1 MNTKK
6 IDTIVKKVVAGKYN
20 VESRLSKTSDS
31 YYVNISNGE
40 MKVQLR
46 FADHINPKNK
56 KTKTYIVTNGIK
68 EKSLEGFVRNRVRML
83 QTISV
88 YHAFDQVSG
97 KVPMKPS
104 FA

>member
-1 MNTKK
+1 MITLCL
-6 IDTIVKKVVAGKYN
+6 
-20 VESRLSKTSDS
+20 RLWLPIGARAPPHMGRE
-31 YYVNISNGE
+31 Y
-40 MKVQLR
+40 
-46 FADHINPKNK
+46 PNK
-56 KTKTYIVTNGIK
+56 SLCGGVTNGIK